1 MDEFVYQHSERY
13 FAQVAGGMEEMAAD
27 ELCRLGAEEPSLA
40 YRGLYFNAGKAAL
53 YRINYQS
60 RLINRVLAPL
70 FIFKCHSA
78 KYLYIQASK
87 ISWPALFTPENTFA
101 VFASVSHSH
110 IRHSKYAAQK
120 LKDAIVDTFRR
131 QTGKRPDVERHTPD
145 VWINLYIINNR
156 ATISLDTS
164 GGSLHR
170 RGYRVKSV
178 EAPMQETLAAAILL
192 LSEWTGDT
200 PLHDPMCGSGTL
212 LAEALM
218 ICSQT
223 PAAFFRKQFGFEYLP
238 DFDPSLWGRIRK
250 EAERQQKICPQGLI
264 SGSDHSS
271 AAVKASRQNLSIL
284 PGGERIGIQAADF
297 EDVTLNDN
305 TTIVCN
311 PPYGLRMGNR
321 SNTIELYKRFG
332 DYLKQRCKGCRA
344 FIYFGDRSLLSGIGL
359 KPSWKKPL
367 VNGALDGRLAKFE
380 IY

>member
-1 MDEFVYQHSERY
+1 MDEFVYQHSKRY
-13 FAQVAGGMEEMAAD
+13 FAQVAGGMEEPAAE
-27 ELCRLGAEEPSLA
+27 ELCRLGATDPSPA
-40 YRGLYFNAGKAAL
+40 YRGLYFNAGKTAL

-78 KYLYIQASK
+78 KYLYKQACTIPWQK
-87 ISWPALFTPENTFA
+87 LFTPKDTFA

-110 IRHSKYAAQK
+110 IHHSKYAAQK
-120 LKDAIVDTFRR
+120 LKDAIADTFRQ

-145 VWINLYIINNR
+145 VWINLYIMNNR

-178 EAPMQETLAAAILL
+178 EAPMQETLAAAILF
-192 LSEWTGDT
+192 LSEWKGDT
-200 PLHDPMCGSGTL
+200 PLYDPMCGSGTL

-218 ICSQT
+218 ICNQT
-223 PAAFFRKQFGFEYLP
+223 PAAYLRKKFGFEYLP
-238 DFDPSLWGRIRK
+238 DFDPSRWQSVRR
-250 EAERQQKICPQGLI
+250 EAEKQQNPCAHGLI
-264 SGSDHSS
+264 SGSDHSP
-271 AAVKASRQNLSIL
+271 AAVNAGRQNLSSL
-284 PGGERIGIQAADF
+284 PGGERIGIEVADF
-297 EDVTLNDN
+297 EDITLNGN

-344 FIYFGDRSLLSGIGL
+344 FIYFGDRSLLPGIGL

>member
-178 EAPMQETLAAAILL
+178 EAPMQETFAAAILL

-223 PAAFFRKQFGFEYLP
+223 PAALDE
-238 DFDPSLWGRIRK
+238 
-250 EAERQQKICPQGLI
+250 E
-264 SGSDHSS
+264 
-271 AAVKASRQNLSIL
+271 
-284 PGGERIGIQAADF
+284 
-297 EDVTLNDN
+297 
-305 TTIVCN
+305 
-311 PPYGLRMGNR
+311 
-321 SNTIELYKRFG
+321 
-332 DYLKQRCKGCRA
+332 
-344 FIYFGDRSLLSGIGL
+344 RSLMRGGCIFDAVNRVDDGI
-359 KPSWKKPL
+359 
-367 VNGALDGRLAKFE
+367 
-380 IY
+380 